1 MPTDV
6 VSDNRI
12 GCFFCFATHR
22 LLIQRIGCSFLQNG
36 GITTFNTHRLNV
48 CYMPPMPSGW
58 LGGIR
63 TQSLGF
69 LTDIGITQESARIPK
84 HRIINLVLTLQR
96 NAIFIES
103 PVRRILMP
111 DFQDIPS
118 LNHRQVSDS
127 AYVSEMV
134 RRHLST
140 GGIANISIFQSP
152 RMRWIHRRNIGT
164 SNYIPT

>member
-12 GCFFCFATHR
+12 GCFFV
-22 LLIQRIGCSFLQNG
+22 LLRIGCSFSASAAPFLQNG

-58 LGGIR
+58 SGGIR

-96 NAIFIES
+96 NAIFIKS

-127 AYVSEMV
+127 AYVSPPV
-134 RRHLST
+134 TL
-140 GGIANISIFQSP
+140 
-152 RMRWIHRRNIGT
+152 
-164 SNYIPT
+164 

>member
-12 GCFFCFATHR
+12 GCFFVFGTHR

-96 NAIFIES
+96 QKIKES
-103 PVRRILMP
+103 PHTSKNLP
-111 DFQDIPS
+111 
-118 LNHRQVSDS
+118 LYN
-127 AYVSEMV
+127 
-134 RRHLST
+134 LST
-140 GGIANISIFQSP
+140 
-152 RMRWIHRRNIGT
+152 
-164 SNYIPT
+164 

>member
-1 MPTDV
+1 MWFPTTASV
-6 VSDNRI
+6 V
-12 GCFFCFATHR
+12 FLFCYASAAHSAHR

-96 NAIFIES
+96 QEIKES
-103 PVRRILMP
+103 PLTP
-111 DFQDIPS
+111 KNLP
-118 LNHRQVSDS
+118 LYN
-127 AYVSEMV
+127 
-134 RRHLST
+134 LST
-140 GGIANISIFQSP
+140 
-152 RMRWIHRRNIGT
+152 
-164 SNYIPT
+164 

>member
-1 MPTDV
+1 MGCLHLRHSRCRLPRHATLLPLLPQRPEV
-6 VSDNRI
+6 NRDI
-12 GCFFCFATHR
+12 LRIAPSTTNKGNEYANRCGFRQPHRLFFCFATHR

-96 NAIFIES
+96 QEIKES
-103 PVRRILMP
+103 PLTP
-111 DFQDIPS
+111 KNLP
-118 LNHRQVSDS
+118 LYN
-127 AYVSEMV
+127 
-134 RRHLST
+134 LST
-140 GGIANISIFQSP
+140 
-152 RMRWIHRRNIGT
+152 
-164 SNYIPT
+164 

>member
-58 LGGIR
+58 SGGIR

-96 NAIFIES
+96 QEIKES
-103 PVRRILMP
+103 PLTPKIFLSIICP
-111 DFQDIPS
+111 PEYS
-118 LNHRQVSDS
+118 LASITPYSSKVQS
-127 AYVSEMV
+127 AGY
-134 RRHLST
+134 
-140 GGIANISIFQSP
+140 
-152 RMRWIHRRNIGT
+152 
-164 SNYIPT
+164 

>member
-1 MPTDV
+1 MNMPTDV

-22 LLIQRIGCSFLQNG
+22 LLIQRIGRSFLQNG

-58 LGGIR
+58 SGGIR

-96 NAIFIES
+96 QEIKES
-103 PVRRILMP
+103 PLTP
-111 DFQDIPS
+111 KNLP
-118 LNHRQVSDS
+118 LYN
-127 AYVSEMV
+127 
-134 RRHLST
+134 LST
-140 GGIANISIFQSP
+140 
-152 RMRWIHRRNIGT
+152 
-164 SNYIPT
+164 